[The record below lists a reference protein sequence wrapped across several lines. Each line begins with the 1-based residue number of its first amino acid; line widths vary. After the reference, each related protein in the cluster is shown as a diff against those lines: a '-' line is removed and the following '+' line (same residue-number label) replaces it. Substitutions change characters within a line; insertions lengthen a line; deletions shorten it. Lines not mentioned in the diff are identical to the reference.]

1 MRFLIS
7 LALVMLANT
16 ALAQSVFDRLDKFY
30 VGGGLTYI
38 DANAAA
44 ADGESGEFTSTE
56 LIGGYKYSGYLGGEI
71 RLGTGLRSESFVDRT
86 NSQVFDGSIGY
97 YGSVYWRPETA
108 NEVAKIYGLIGYT
121 SISVDRQYSSSSSS
135 SSESGL
141 SYGGGVGFTFDE
153 RWNLNFEYRTII
165 DTSTAEFTAVAA
177 NVDYRF

>member
-38 DANAAA
+38 DANTVAS
-44 ADGESGEFTSTE
+44 DGESGELTSAE
-56 LIGGYKYSGYLGGEI
+56 LIGGYKYNGYLGAEI
-71 RLGTGLRSESFVDRT
+71 RLGTGMRSESFESGVD
-86 NSQVFDGSIGY
+86 SSIEY
-97 YGSVYWRPETA
+97 YASTYWRPETA
-108 NEVAKIYGLIGYT
+108 NEVAKIYGLIGFT
-121 SISVDRQYSSSSSS
+121 TISVKAAGGGTSTSTTT
-135 SSESGL
+135 SGI

-153 RWNLNFEYRTII
+153 RWNLNLEYRSIV
-165 DTSTAEFTAVAA
+165 DSSDAELNAFAI